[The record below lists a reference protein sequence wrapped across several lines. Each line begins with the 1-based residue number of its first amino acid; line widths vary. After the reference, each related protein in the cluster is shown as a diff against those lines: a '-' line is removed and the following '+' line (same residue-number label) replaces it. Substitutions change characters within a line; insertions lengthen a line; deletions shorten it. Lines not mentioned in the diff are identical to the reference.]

1 MRNSRVRTNPGGAKP
16 PRLLLAS
23 IHDVSPLFETAVDRL
38 FDRLHGHLGTAR
50 FAMLVVPDFWDQA
63 PLSRAPG
70 FRARLRRW
78 ADEGVEMFDHG
89 WNHRDD
95 QVHSGRWAS
104 FKARRMTASEGE
116 FLGLDEAEARRRM
129 REGRAIIEEAIGRPV
144 AGFIAPAWLYGEG
157 ARRALAQEDFALAED
172 HLRVWRPSDGAIL
185 SRGPVVT
192 WASRSRARKASSIG
206 FAGLACALLRPM
218 PVVRLAVHP
227 GDAGCPRLMASIDR
241 TVAAFSA
248 GREPARYRDLMGI

>member
-1 MRNSRVRTNPGGAKP
+1 MRNSSGAKP
-16 PRLLLAS
+16 PRRLLAS
-23 IHDVSPLFETAVDRL
+23 IHDVSPLFEAAIDRL
-38 FDRLHGHLGTAR
+38 SDRLQGHLGTAR

-70 FRARLRRW
+70 FRARLRSW
-78 ADEGVEMFDHG
+78 AEYGVEMFVHG

-104 FKARRMTASEGE
+104 FKARRMTAGEGE
-116 FLGLDEAEARRRM
+116 FLGLGREEAGRRM
-129 REGRAIIEEAIGRPV
+129 REGRAIVEDAIGCPV

-157 ARRALAQEDFALAED
+157 ARRALADHDFALAED
-172 HLRVWRPSDGAIL
+172 HLRIWRPSDGAIL

-192 WASRSRARKASSIG
+192 WASRSRIRKACSIG
-206 FAGLACALLRPM
+206 FAGVSRRLLRSI

-227 GDAGCPRLMASIDR
+227 ADAGSPALMASLDATVSAFR
-241 TVAAFSA
+241 TD
-248 GREPARYRDLMGI
+248 REPARYRDLMGT